1 MPYTIIQFLIRVV
14 LFLFYKKLFVSNKNL
29 LNQKGP
35 LLVTTNHPNAFIDAI
50 VIGVLFKKPIH
61 FITRGDVF
69 KKAWIAKVLAAF
81 NMIPIY
87 RIRDGKD
94 NLHLNEYAFEKSKMV
109 LANNGI
115 VMIFIEGICKHTHDL
130 QPLKKGAARIAFS
143 CWNEG
148 IDLKVLPVSIRYST
162 LCKTPMNIQVNIGK
176 FLGKTN
182 LTASLEEARN
192 YIHFNKIIF
201 LELNN
206 LLEKQDANFNATSSS
221 ILSFLKYIAFPFLY
235 FIEKKIA
242 SKTKNNVFYHSFLFA
257 AFFVLYPIYLITV
270 LFAVYLLGFTF
281 LSSISIVAA
290 IVLLHIISIKQ

>member
-1 MPYTIIQFLIRVV
+1 MLYTIIQYLIRAV
-14 LFLFYKKLFVSNKNL
+14 LFLFYKKLFVNNKDL
-29 LNQKGP
+29 LNQNGP
-35 LLVTTNHPNAFIDAI
+35 LLITTNHPNAFIDAI
-50 VIGVLFKKPIH
+50 IIGVLFKKPIH

-69 KKAWIAKVLAAF
+69 KKAWIAKVLATL

-87 RIRDGKD
+87 RIRDGKE

-109 LANNGI
+109 LANGGI

-143 CWNEG
+143 CWNVG
-148 IDLKVLPVSIRYST
+148 IDLKVLPASIRYSS
-162 LCKTPMNIQVNIGK
+162 LWKTPMNIQVNIGTL
-176 FLGKTN
+176 LGKTD
-182 LTASLEEARN
+182 LTNSTEEAKN

-201 LELNN
+201 SALNN
-206 LLEKQDANFNATSSS
+206 LLQQQNVNFNTTSST
-221 ILSFLKYIAFPFLY
+221 LSFLKYIAFPFL
-235 FIEKKIA
+235 FFLEKGIA
-242 SKTKNNVFYHSFLFA
+242 NKTKNNVFYHSFLFA

-270 LFAVYLLGFTF
+270 LFAAYLIGFTF